1 MPKQLTKK
9 QLNEKVQITCYGKT
23 ETMRRGDAIDFYLEG
38 ARCCEGCE
46 SERYFNIY
54 CDLID
59 GAMVCSD
66 E

>member
-1 MPKQLTKK
+1 M
-9 QLNEKVQITCYGKT
+9 QITCYGKT